1 MNWRNMSDIIALK
14 SLRMGINMD
23 NQTKKTTG
31 LTMTLDNYK
40 NTSYSRNKT
49 IHELFREQVCKFPN
63 RNALICNDKA
73 MTYEELNK
81 RSEAVAAKLLACGV
95 KQESI
100 VGVML
105 EPSFNL
111 ITAILGILKAGGAY
125 MVIDTAYP
133 EARITYMLQN
143 CEVNCLIMQQDSKDT
158 VRFGGNII
166 LIDEVMEK
174 VYDACEEHMSVS
186 VNSGSLAYVLFTS
199 GTTGNPK
206 ASMEEHGNVVNVAY
220 CLYTILGEESVK
232 NVLQFFNPS
241 FTVSYQEM
249 FTTLLFGGT
258 YHIVDSDTRS
268 NTGKLFEYIE
278 EKKISTVFFPTSYL
292 KVIAKEERYFKKLTS
307 SLKHIL
313 AAGEKLMITQEFL
326 HHLEKNK
333 TVLYNNYG
341 ASEVNMAAIYPVP
354 YTQAGMDNLPIGKPN
369 FNTYIYILDENKNP
383 LPVGSWG
390 ELYIAGDS
398 VGRGYYNNRT
408 MTAERFV
415 ENLFHKG
422 KMYKSGDIGKWN
434 EEGYLVLQGR
444 SDLQANIKGYRVE
457 TGEVEYHLTAH
468 PFIAESAVV
477 SKHMEDRDFLWAF
490 IVTKQNI
497 EDEEIKKYLSGR
509 IPTYMI
515 PSQIIRLEELPK
527 LPGGK
532 VDRVT
537 LTNDFSDI
545 HIEEE
550 NTQKKRGD
558 SDNSMLNRI
567 KPVIL
572 GALKGGLQKP
582 LEEST
587 RLQDIGIDSLN
598 FLKLVV
604 GLEEAFG
611 MEFDDDSLDLSNFE
625 TVSSL
630 IDYIESRKE

>member
-14 SLRMGINMD
+14 SLRMGINME
-23 NQTKKTTG
+23 NQTEKITG

-40 NTSYSRNKT
+40 NTSYPRNKA
-49 IHELFREQVCKFPN
+49 IHELFREQVWKFPN
-63 RNALICNDKA
+63 RNALICNDEA

-81 RSEAVAAKLLACGV
+81 RSEAVAAKLLTCGV

-111 ITAILGILKAGGAY
+111 IIAILGILKAGGAY

-133 EARITYMLQN
+133 ESRITYMLQN
-143 CEVNCLIMQQDSKDT
+143 CEVNCLIMQQDSKDI
-158 VRFGGNII
+158 VRFWGNII
-166 LIDEVMEK
+166 FIDEAIEK
-174 VYDACEEHMSVS
+174 GYDVCEEHMSVS
-186 VNSGSLAYVLFTS
+186 VSSGSLAYVLFTS

-258 YHIVDSDTRS
+258 YHIVDSDTRN

-307 SLKHIL
+307 SLKRIL

-354 YTQAGMDNLPIGKPN
+354 YTQTGMDNLPIGKPN

-415 ENLFHKG
+415 ENPFHKG

-477 SKHMEDRDFLWAF
+477 SKHMEERDFLWAF

-497 EDEEIKKYLSGR
+497 EDEEIKKYLSSK
-509 IPTYMI
+509 IPIYMI
-515 PSQIIRLEELPK
+515 PSQIIRLKELPK

-550 NTQKKRGD
+550 NTQEKREC
-558 SDNSMLNRI
+558 SANNMLNRI
-567 KPVIL
+567 KPVIF
-572 GALKGGLQKP
+572 GALKGGLQKT

-604 GLEEAFG
+604 SLEEEFEI
-611 MEFDDDSLDLSNFE
+611 EFDDDSLDLSNFE

-630 IDYIESRKE
+630 IDYIENRKE